1 LRLAWSRHQGD
12 DCLRLTGWSP
22 RALDTLRILDET
34 DRARRMPVYPTEL
47 LAASAFKP
55 THDGVGGRYEIDGES
70 VCFVPTYPF
79 LAGTSY
85 TVLVHHSIDGDRD
98 VPGDLETFEL
108 EDFESFEAVVP
119 VASLEPTTRVVEIY
133 PTADTLPRNHLRFYV
148 HFSGPM
154 SEGSVEDHVR
164 VVRSD
169 TGEPLTAAFLPMEH
183 ELWDPG
189 RRRVTI
195 LFDPARIKR
204 GLLPHEEAG
213 SAMSEGVPVELV
225 VDDGFVDAD
234 GRILAAGSSRRYDVG
249 PDVRARVR
257 PEAWQLAPPAAGS
270 RDPLVVRFD
279 RPLDH
284 ALLHRCLAVA
294 DADGG
299 RVAGPI
305 SVPAGEEAW
314 EFTPTAS
321 WRRARHQLI
330 VDTTLEDLAGNSVA
344 RVFDRDLSD
353 ADHAPLA
360 ADHLALAFTPL

>member
-1 LRLAWSRHQGD
+1 
-12 DCLRLTGWSP
+12 
-22 RALDTLRILDET
+22 
-34 DRARRMPVYPTEL
+34 MPVYPTEL
-47 LAASAFKP
+47 VAASAFKP
-55 THDGVGGRYEIDGES
+55 AHDGVGGRYEIDGES
-70 VCFVPTYPF
+70 VCFVPAYRF

-85 TVLVHHSIDGDRD
+85 TVLVHRSIDIDRD
-98 VPGDLETFEL
+98 RERELDVTAFEL
-108 EDFESFEAVVP
+108 EDFESFETVVP
-119 VASLEPTTRVVEIY
+119 VARSGPTTRVVEIY
-133 PTADTLPRNHLRFYV
+133 PTAGTLPRNHLRFYV

-164 VVRSD
+164 VLRAD

-213 SAMSEGVPVELV
+213 SAMTEGMPVELV

-234 GRILAAGSSRRYDVG
+234 GRQLAAGGSRRYDVG
-249 PDVRARVR
+249 PDVRARVK
-257 PEAWQLAPPAAGS
+257 PEAWYLASPAAGS
-270 RDPLVVRFD
+270 RAPLVVRFD

-294 DADGG
+294 DGDGSRLRG
-299 RVAGPI
+299 RI
-305 SVPAGEEAW
+305 SVTDGEAVW
-314 EFTPTAS
+314 AFTPTAP
-321 WRRARHQLI
+321 WPRARHQLI

-360 ADHLALAFTPL
+360 AGHVTLDFTPS

>member
-1 LRLAWSRHQGD
+1 M
-12 DCLRLTGWSP
+12 
-22 RALDTLRILDET
+22 DET

-47 LAASAFKP
+47 LVASAFKP
-55 THDGVGGRYEIDGES
+55 AHDGVGGRYEIDGES

-85 TVLVHHSIDGDRD
+85 TVLVHRSIDVDRD
-98 VPGDLETFEL
+98 LTTFEL

-119 VASLEPTTRVVEIY
+119 VTSSEPTTRVVEIY
-133 PTADTLPRNHLRFYV
+133 PTAVVIPRNQLRFYV
-148 HFSGPM
+148 HFSNPM
-154 SEGSVEDHVR
+154 SEGCVEDHVH
-164 VVRSD
+164 VVRAD

-183 ELWDPG
+183 ELWDPE

-213 SAMSEGVPVELV
+213 SAMCEGVPVELV
-225 VDDGFVDAD
+225 VDDRFVDAD
-234 GRILAAGSSRRYDVG
+234 GRQLAAGGSRRYDVG

-257 PEAWQLAPPAAGS
+257 PEAWHLAPPAAGS
-270 RDPLVVRFD
+270 QDPLVVRFD

-284 ALLHRCLAVA
+284 ALLQRCLAVA
-294 DADGG
+294 DGDGG
-299 RVAGPI
+299 RVAGRL
-305 SVPAGEEAW
+305 SVPGGEEEW
-314 EFTPTAS
+314 EFTPTAP
-321 WRRARHQLI
+321 WPRARHQLI
-330 VDTTLEDLAGNSVA
+330 VDTTLEDLSGNSVA

-360 ADHLALAFTPL
+360 AGYLTLDFTPS